1 MKLQYSKLLAIISI
15 CIYIVTLNYIFCNPN
30 FDSTL
35 GMSALTASGSIAL
48 TTIVFY
54 MKNSWIEK
62 TARIKLDIVKE
73 TSNSRLN
80 YNKEM
85 LSFMKEN
92 GFSRSELDEV
102 EMDSIADDL
111 DNSATNSLTD
121 SIDNTLE
128 EASSNP
134 EPYSL

>member
-1 MKLQYSKLLAIISI
+1 MKLQYSKLLAIVSI
-15 CIYIVTLNYIFCNPN
+15 CIYIVTLNYILCNPN

-35 GMSALTASGSIAL
+35 GMSALTASGSITL

-54 MKNSWIEK
+54 MKNSWVEK

-85 LSFMKEN
+85 LWFMKEN
-92 GFSRSELDEV
+92 GFNRTELDEI
-102 EMDSIADDL
+102 EMDSITDDL
-111 DNSATNSLTD
+111 DNSAINSLTD

>member
-1 MKLQYSKLLAIISI
+1 MKLQYSKLLAIVSV
-15 CIYIVTLNYIFCNPN
+15 CIYIITLGYVFYNPN
-30 FDSTL
+30 LDSTI
-35 GMSALTASGSIAL
+35 GMSSLTASGSIAL

-54 MKNSWIEK
+54 MKNSWVEK

-92 GFSRSELDEV
+92 GFNKTELDEI
-102 EMDSIADDL
+102 EIDSVADDL
-111 DNSATNSLTD
+111 DNSAIDSLTSSVD
-121 SIDNTLE
+121 STLE
-128 EASSNP
+128 DASSSP

>member
-54 MKNSWIEK
+54 MKNSWVEK

>member
-1 MKLQYSKLLAIISI
+1 MKVQYSKFLAILSI
-15 CIYIVTLNYIFCNPN
+15 CIYIITLGYVFYNINL
-30 FDSTL
+30 DSTI

-54 MKNSWIEK
+54 MKNSWVEK

-85 LSFMKEN
+85 LGFMKEN
-92 GFSRSELDEV
+92 GFNKTELDEI
-102 EMDSIADDL
+102 EMDSVADDM
-111 DNSATNSLTD
+111 DNSAVESLTSSVD
-121 SIDNTLE
+121 STLE
-128 EASSNP
+128 TASSDP